1 MAAVEQAGIAMTPA
15 RAGWSAPAPLRA
27 APCGGDRERHDGVLE
42 RALRPLDPEVARSFS
57 PEQRRAIRTML
68 DLRNGTEQLVDLR
81 RGVSLGGRRYFLTL
95 MLGRERRRLSRAK
108 AGGLLAGLQHHGLL
122 LVASAGV
129 LAAIFAVAAVLR
141 G

>member
-1 MAAVEQAGIAMTPA
+1 MAAVDQVGIEMTPA
-15 RAGWSAPAPLRA
+15 GAGRSAPPALRA
-27 APCGGDRERHDGVLE
+27 APCGGEGERLDGVLE

-68 DLRNGTEQLVDLR
+68 DLRSGTEPLLDLR

-108 AGGLLAGLQHHGLL
+108 VGGLLGGLRHHARLL
-122 LVASAGV
+122 LASGCA
-129 LAAIFAVAAVLR
+129 LAAIFAVAAALR